1 MPKDIAYDFDVG
13 PGIDLP
19 GRMTVSKSV
28 CADYFGRNARQM
40 CVVLDTV
47 ANGAAGYRLVR
58 HILPE
63 KKVLDRYGRR
73 PFFS

>member
-1 MPKDIAYDFDVG
+1 VTKDIAYDLDVR
-13 PGIDLP
+13 PSINLP

-28 CADYFGRNARQM
+28 CADYLGGNASQM
-40 CVVLDTV
+40 RIVPDTV

-63 KKVLDRYGRR
+63 EEALD
-73 PFFS
+73 

>member
-1 MPKDIAYDFDVG
+1 MTKDIAYDLDVG

-28 CADYFGRNARQM
+28 GADYFGRNACQM
-40 CVVLDTV
+40 CIVLDTV

-63 KKVLDRYGRR
+63 KEVLDRCGRR
-73 PFFS
+73 PSFS